1 MKGVATSGH
10 EKRILPLDGL
20 RGLGALKSTIVNAA
34 CLLVVVIAI
43 ADGFTRRAL
52 PTGPMVFLGKVSYSL
67 YLTHAIVI
75 GALAALLPKLGI
87 ADPLAIAAVSLPAS
101 MLAAVAFWR
110 IIEVPSMNLS
120 RSLASSGSGDIV
132 R

>member
-1 MKGVATSGH
+1 MGALLECTKEGVTMPGH
-10 EKRILPLDGL
+10 EERVLSLDGL
-20 RGLGALKSTIVNAA
+20 CGL
-34 CLLVVVIAI
+34 
-43 ADGFTRRAL
+43 
-52 PTGPMVFLGKVSYSL
+52 
-67 YLTHAIVI
+67 

-110 IIEVPSMNLS
+110 IVEVPSMNLS
-120 RSLASSGSGDIV
+120 RSLAS

>member
-1 MKGVATSGH
+1 
-10 EKRILPLDGL
+10 
-20 RGLGALKSTIVNAA
+20 
-34 CLLVVVIAI
+34 
-43 ADGFTRRAL
+43 
-52 PTGPMVFLGKVSYSL
+52 MVFLGKVSYSL

-87 ADPLAIAAVSLPAS
+87 VDPLAIAVVSLPAS

-110 IIEVPSMNLS
+110 TVEVPSMNLS
-120 RSLASSGSGDIV
+120 RSLAS